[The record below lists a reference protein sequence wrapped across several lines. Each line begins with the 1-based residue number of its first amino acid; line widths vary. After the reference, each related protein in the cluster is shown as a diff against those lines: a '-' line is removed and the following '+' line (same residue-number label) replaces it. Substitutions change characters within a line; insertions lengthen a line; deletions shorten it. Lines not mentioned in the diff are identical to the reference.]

1 MGSTTIN
8 CMGDMVGT
16 VIVAHSEKKYLKN
29 TESVSS

>member
-16 VIVAHSEKKYLKN
+16 VIVAHSEKKRVENKIVDD
-29 TESVSS
+29 S